1 MATNNHRPL
10 FESRFIAIA
19 IVCAVLAVLATHH
32 PVADAQSVDGAVSP
46 AASQDAAGAANR
58 RLKLDPA
65 ATATALRIVLPP
77 PDAAESRKS
86 EAESRGNRPLR
97 IGFPRSMPSQFR
109 GDLSPNIDWISLDD
123 GSIAGT
129 VLLTSP
135 GALAMRVSI
144 RAELGAEGEIR
155 FFAPD
160 AAEGH
165 SGRGRESRD
174 LPVITREDFY
184 EGGEPEIL
192 WSPTVEGDTLGM
204 EITLPSREAL
214 SAFSFRIEQVSHI
227 YVSMGSL
234 GFFLAKQLDCDN
246 HVDVQCR
253 AGSIPGDNQD
263 AVGRIRYVKGGSS
276 YACSGTLL
284 NDSDD
289 DTTIPYFL
297 TANHC
302 LSTGTVARTVEA
314 RWFYQRES
322 CGSTQIDPRFAT
334 TYGGADLLA
343 TSVAQDSTLLRFKEE
358 LPGGLVLSA
367 WSADPVSI
375 PAQVYGIH
383 HPDGGVKKY
392 SAGHVFGQEDSRTCV
407 DPQLDI
413 GCFTVRNALFVR
425 WSDGTTEGGSSGSGL
440 FRAPEGGSSGSGLFR
455 GSHLIGALS
464 GGGRRLRQHKG
475 LLRAIPRLLST
486 RNAMAAYR
494 DPTATSSTP
503 TPTPTPTPPSSTPG
517 VS

>member
-1 MATNNHRPL
+1 MTNNNHRPL
-10 FESRFIAIA
+10 FGPRFTAFA
-19 IVCAVLAVLATHH
+19 RVCAVIAILAAHH
-32 PVADAQSVDGAVSP
+32 PVARAQSVDSAVSP
-46 AASQDAAGAANR
+46 AASQDAADAASR

-77 PDAAESRKS
+77 ADAAQSKES
-86 EAESRGNRPLR
+86 EADSRGKRPLQ
-97 IGFPRSMPSQFR
+97 IGFPRSMPSEFR
-109 GDLSPNIDWISLDD
+109 GDLSPQIDWIPLDD

-135 GALAMRVSI
+135 GALAMRASI

-155 FFAPD
+155 FFAPNV
-160 AAEGH
+160 AEGH
-165 SGRGRESRD
+165 SGQGRENRE

-192 WSPTVEGDTLGM
+192 WSPTVEGDTLAM

-234 GFFLAKQLDCDN
+234 DIFLARQLGCDN

-253 AGSIPGDNQD
+253 VGSIPSDNQD
-263 AVGRIRYVKGGSS
+263 AVGRIRFVDGGSS

-284 NDSDD
+284 NDSED

-302 LSTGTVARTVEA
+302 VSTGTVARTVEA

-322 CGSTQIDPRFAT
+322 CGSTQIDPHFAT
-334 TYGGADLLA
+334 TYGGGDLLA

-392 SAGHVFGQEDSRTCV
+392 SAGHVFGQ
-407 DPQLDI
+407 QLRRI
-413 GCFTVRNALFVR
+413 AVPCRIAR
-425 WSDGTTEGGSSGSGL
+425 QWGSSGV
-440 FRAPEGGSSGSGLFR
+440 R
-455 GSHLIGALS
+455 
-464 GGGRRLRQHKG
+464 
-475 LLRAIPRLLST
+475 
-486 RNAMAAYR
+486 
-494 DPTATSSTP
+494 
-503 TPTPTPTPPSSTPG
+503 
-517 VS
+517 

>member
-1 MATNNHRPL
+1 MTSHDRPPL
-10 FESRFIAIA
+10 FGLRHIAIA
-19 IVCAVLAVLATHH
+19 SACAVLAALAAHH
-32 PVADAQSVDGAVSP
+32 PVASAQSVDGAVSP
-46 AASQDAAGAANR
+46 AVSQDAAANR

-65 ATATALRIVLPP
+65 ATRIALRIVLPP
-77 PDAAESRKS
+77 PDAAASQES
-86 EAESRGNRPLR
+86 EAESSRERPLR

-109 GDLSPNIDWISLDD
+109 GDLSPNIDWIPLDD

-129 VLLTSP
+129 VLVTSP
-135 GALAMRVSI
+135 GALAMRASI

-155 FFAPD
+155 FFAPNV
-160 AAEGH
+160 AEGH
-165 SGRGRESRD
+165 SGQGRESRD

-214 SAFSFRIEQVSHI
+214 SAFSLSIEQVSHI
-227 YVSMGSL
+227 YVSVGSL

-253 AGSIPGDNQD
+253 VGSIPSDNQD
-263 AVGRIRYVKGGSS
+263 AVGRIRFVDGGSS

-334 TYGGADLLA
+334 TYAA
-343 TSVAQDSTLLRFKEE
+343 PICWR
-358 LPGGLVLSA
+358 
-367 WSADPVSI
+367 
-375 PAQVYGIH
+375 PASPRTRRCYG
-383 HPDGGVKKY
+383 
-392 SAGHVFGQEDSRTCV
+392 SRRSFREDWCS
-407 DPQLDI
+407 P
-413 GCFTVRNALFVR
+413 
-425 WSDGTTEGGSSGSGL
+425 
-440 FRAPEGGSSGSGLFR
+440 P
-455 GSHLIGALS
+455 
-464 GGGRRLRQHKG
+464 GRR
-475 LLRAIPRLLST
+475 IP
-486 RNAMAAYR
+486 
-494 DPTATSSTP
+494 
-503 TPTPTPTPPSSTPG
+503 
-517 VS
+517 

>member
-1 MATNNHRPL
+1 M
-10 FESRFIAIA
+10 
-19 IVCAVLAVLATHH
+19 
-32 PVADAQSVDGAVSP
+32 
-46 AASQDAAGAANR
+46 
-58 RLKLDPA
+58 
-65 ATATALRIVLPP
+65 
-77 PDAAESRKS
+77 
-86 EAESRGNRPLR
+86 
-97 IGFPRSMPSQFR
+97 
-109 GDLSPNIDWISLDD
+109 
-123 GSIAGT
+123 
-129 VLLTSP
+129 
-135 GALAMRVSI
+135 
-144 RAELGAEGEIR
+144 
-155 FFAPD
+155 
-160 AAEGH
+160 
-165 SGRGRESRD
+165 
-174 LPVITREDFY
+174 
-184 EGGEPEIL
+184 
-192 WSPTVEGDTLGM
+192 
-204 EITLPSREAL
+204 
-214 SAFSFRIEQVSHI
+214 
-227 YVSMGSL
+227 
-234 GFFLAKQLDCDN
+234 
-246 HVDVQCR
+246 
-253 AGSIPGDNQD
+253 
-263 AVGRIRYVKGGSS
+263 GRIRFVDGGSS

-343 TSVAQDSTLLRFKEE
+343 TSVAQDSTLLQFKEE

-392 SAGHVFGQEDSRTCV
+392 SSGHVFGQEDSRTCV

-440 FRAPEGGSSGSGLFR
+440 FR

-464 GGGRRLRQHKG
+464 GGAEIATTPG
-475 LLRAIPRLLST
+475 T
-486 RNAMAAYR
+486 
-494 DPTATSSTP
+494 PTGHSATSFHT
-503 TPTPTPTPPSSTPG
+503 
-517 VS
+517 